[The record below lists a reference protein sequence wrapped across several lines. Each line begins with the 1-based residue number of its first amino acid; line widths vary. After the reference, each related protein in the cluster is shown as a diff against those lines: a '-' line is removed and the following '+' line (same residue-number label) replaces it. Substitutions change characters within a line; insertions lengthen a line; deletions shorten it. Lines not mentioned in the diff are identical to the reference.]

1 MVSKKKK
8 DKQDK
13 KSFIKKRD
21 LKKLRELKNRN
32 KLRKNIQASNTNS
45 FDKIICSYKEI
56 VNKRFRKKWALMKIL
71 IFLF

>member
-32 KLRKNIQASNTNS
+32 KVRKNIQASNTNS
-45 FDKIICSYKEI
+45 FDKDIE
-56 VNKRFRKKWALMKIL
+56 KKWALMKIL